1 MNINFDTG
9 VITKVL
15 DIFSGLT
22 PLRAIVVTAC
32 LILMFALYITSDSWS
47 TYIDNK
53 LNSTSQSELF
63 KPAKY
68 NIKPENLDSVNSG
81 VERFVVKYSDDIAM
95 ILVYKFVPDNDTFYQ
110 GRVLVTGKVN
120 SKTSLAYDKYH
131 INWLPISAFRAES
144 NTLLKGKVYSV
155 DLDKIT
161 TLYLKPD
168 YEARD
173 EYLSPINFPA
183 MVHDG
188 AKYLVSAPV
197 RYNNIE
203 GYVSVY
209 FLRMPTSDEEATK
222 FQEIAIQVASDIG
235 YYIAF

>member
-9 VITKVL
+9 VINKIL

-22 PLRAIVVTAC
+22 PIRAIVVTAC
-32 LILMFALYITSDSWS
+32 ITLMFTLYVTAGSWS

-53 LNSTSQSELF
+53 LNSSTQGELF

-68 NIKPENLDSVNSG
+68 HISKENLDNLNVG
-81 VERFVVKYSDDIAM
+81 AERYINMYSSDVAM

-110 GRVLVTGKVN
+110 GRVLVTGRIN
-120 SKTSLAYDKYH
+120 PKTALDYNKYH
-131 INWLPISAFRAES
+131 INWLPISAFRAQS
-144 NTLLKGKVYSV
+144 NTLLKGKAYSIDLEKVY
-155 DLDKIT
+155 T
-161 TLYLKPD
+161 EYLKPE

-173 EYLSPINFPA
+173 EYLSPINFPL

-188 AKYLVSAPV
+188 AKYMISTPI
-197 RYNNIE
+197 RYTNIE

-209 FLRMPTSDEEATK
+209 FMSVPTSPEDIAKYNGIAT
-222 FQEIAIQVASDIG
+222 QVATDIG
-235 YYIAF
+235 YYISF

>member
-9 VITKVL
+9 VINKIL

-32 LILMFALYITSDSWS
+32 VTLMFALYVTSDSWS

-53 LNSTSQSELF
+53 LNNTTQGELF

-68 NIKPENLDSVNSG
+68 NISPENLGSVNAG
-81 VERFVVKYSDDIAM
+81 ADRFIIKYSDDIAM

-120 SKTSLAYDKYH
+120 SKTNLAYDRYH
-131 INWLPISAFRAES
+131 INWLPISAFRAQS
-144 NTLLKGKVYSV
+144 NTLLKGKVYTV
-155 DLDKIT
+155 ELEKIT
-161 TLYLKPD
+161 NVYLKPD

-183 MVHDG
+183 MVYDG
-188 AKYLVSAPV
+188 AKYLVSAPI
-197 RYNNIE
+197 RYTNIE

-209 FLRMPTSDEEATK
+209 FMRIPVSVEETTK
-222 FQEIAIQVASDIG
+222 FNDIAIQVASEIG
-235 YYIAF
+235 YYISF